1 MSCFVFHYLISW
13 TVSSNENFNGF
24 PWFGTRPLHTSC
36 EYLLLLPASHPV
48 PNDLLSVLHSP
59 LLSLSC
65 WIKLNYVPKVEFG
78 VLVWAGEVCVGFFLS
93 FSVQHEWFLKLN
105 ILGRESTVFGEKGPP
120 SDLIPFAEAPLQRF
134 STSVPKT
141 NLLWAKRQLS
151 VFRRLAQQRLILKG
165 FWSPS
170 SEGLMTLTAS
180 LFLPEDQLTNMRL
193 TCLAH
198 LGL

>member
-78 VLVWAGEVCVGFFLS
+78 VLVGGGGGGVGFFLS

-134 STSVPKT
+134 STSVHKLT
-141 NLLWAKRQLS
+141 CCELRGNCLS
-151 VFRRLAQQRLILKG
+151 L
-165 FWSPS
+165 
-170 SEGLMTLTAS
+170 EGLLSKGWS
-180 LFLPEDQLTNMRL
+180 LRGFGHLPLKVWWPWQLL
-193 TCLAH
+193 YSYLKISWLIWGWLALH
-198 LGL
+198 T